1 MFPSLE
7 QGIPFVQPCWISFIV
22 RSLLKKYNKN
32 PCERL
37 HFQLHKILVK
47 SSENLK
53 LMNYEYK
60 SSKYTLLLKAFRGLT
75 EAIQGI
81 AFSHFYCSVLEAFLL
96 ASTASANQGGMPYHT
111 TASKNL
117 FSKMELNP
125 DEIICLD
132 VGGEIHYVKRGLLA
146 RWVSV
151 LPDIVF
157 FRQIILSFFSFQD
170 FHPPG

>member
-1 MFPSLE
+1 MLYQFHC
-7 QGIPFVQPCWISFIV
+7 QIFTK
-22 RSLLKKYNKN
+22 KKYNKN

-125 DEIICLD
+125 DENCFPLLPLHMRTSRWSA
-132 VGGEIHYVKRGLLA
+132 GGHA
-146 RWVSV
+146 RWRRSKG
-151 LPDIVF
+151 DRSRFQEIVMINPL
-157 FRQIILSFFSFQD
+157 RVY
-170 FHPPG
+170 